1 MVKAC
6 KLESYS
12 TKTVT
17 IRRATGGGAF
27 GAFAPPEIFKI
38 LHGNFDINRNFQRI
52 KKKFCIL
59 ISFKKSYWNFSLSYW

>member
-17 IRRATGGGAF
+17 IRRATGGGHL
-27 GAFAPPEIFKI
+27 GHLRPPKFSKYCMAILTFVETFKE
-38 LHGNFDINRNFQRI
+38 
-52 KKKFCIL
+52 
-59 ISFKKSYWNFSLSYW
+59 